1 MEVSIMSDVLCI
13 ECEGVVEVADDV
25 MLGELLECPDCGA
38 ELEVVNLNPLSLEL
52 APEIEEDWGE

>member
-1 MEVSIMSDVLCI
+1 MSDVLCV

-38 ELEVVNLNPLSLEL
+38 ELEVVNLTPLSLEL

>member
-1 MEVSIMSDVLCI
+1 MSDVLCI
-13 ECEGVVEVADDV
+13 ECEGFVEVAADV

-38 ELEVVNLNPLSLEL
+38 ELEVVNLKPLSLEL